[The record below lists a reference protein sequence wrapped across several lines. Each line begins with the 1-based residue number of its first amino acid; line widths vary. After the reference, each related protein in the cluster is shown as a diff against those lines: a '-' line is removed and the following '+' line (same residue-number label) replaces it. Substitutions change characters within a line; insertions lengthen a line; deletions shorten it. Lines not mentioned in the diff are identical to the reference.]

1 MNRVLLG
8 TTALAFAGAMGAGQA
23 SAADMLSVGVGGY
36 VQQWIGAADRT
47 DDSDEGGVD
56 IQSDSEIY
64 FQGSM
69 ESDMGLKFGV
79 HVQLEANNEENTFA
93 AKDTDDGSGGTAKTD
108 NTEIDESFAYI
119 SGDFGRIEI
128 GQRDPIHAR
137 THYGI
142 KDVGVGLNA
151 GDTQKWIPGAYLD
164 TNGWIGDNLNVIYI
178 SPRMNGVQVGLSY
191 GADSAS
197 ENSVTSPPKN
207 NDNSV
212 VAGGINL
219 NQELA
224 DASVKISLGHR
235 AAGTAADD
243 DTFTNMGL
251 AVSTGAFGFNVAYA
265 ERDKGTGMKKDEWS
279 VVGASVSYADGP
291 MSVSLGHMLHDVE
304 DGTERSA
311 TMLSASYSLASGVA
325 WKSSVFGV
333 EDTTKDSEGTAF
345 VTGITLGF

>member
-1 MNRVLLG
+1 MRKTLLA
-8 TTALAFAGAMGAGQA
+8 TSALAFAGALAAGPA

-36 VQQWIGAADRT
+36 MQQWIGAADRT

-64 FQGSM
+64 FKGSM

-79 HVQLEANNEENTFA
+79 HVQLEANNESH
-93 AKDTDDGSGGTAKTD
+93 KDDPGDD
-108 NTEIDESFAYI
+108 TEIDESFAFM

-128 GQRDPIHAR
+128 GQRDPVHAR

-197 ENSVTSPPKN
+197 ENSVTSAPKN
-207 NDNSV
+207 NDNAV

-235 AAGTAADD
+235 AAGTDMDD

-265 ERDKGTGMKKDEWS
+265 ERDKGTGMTKDEWS
-279 VVGASVSYADGP
+279 VVGASISYADGP

-304 DGTERSA
+304 DGTERNA
-311 TMLSASYSLASGVA
+311 TMLSASYSLAPGVA

-333 EDTTKDSEGTAF
+333 EDTANETEGTAF

>member
-1 MNRVLLG
+1 MRKSLLA
-8 TTALAFAGAMGAGQA
+8 TTALAFAGAMAAGSA

-36 VQQWIGAADRT
+36 MQQWLGTADRT

-64 FQGSM
+64 FKGSM
-69 ESDMGLKFGV
+69 DSDMGIKFGV
-79 HVQLEANNEENTFA
+79 HVQLEANNEEDTI
-93 AKDTDDGSGGTAKTD
+93 KDGDGKD
-108 NTEIDESFAYI
+108 KKPHNTEIDESFAYF

-128 GQRDPIHAR
+128 GQRDAIHAR

-142 KDVGVGLNA
+142 TDVGVGLNA

-164 TNGWIGDNLNVIYI
+164 TNGWIADNLNVIYI
-178 SPRMNGVQVGLSY
+178 SPRMNGVQVGVSY
-191 GADSAS
+191 GADSGS
-197 ENSVTSPPKN
+197 ENSVTSAPKN
-207 NDNSV
+207 NDNAV

-235 AAGTAADD
+235 AAGTDMDD

-265 ERDKGTGMKKDEWS
+265 ERDKGTGMAKDEWS
-279 VVGASVSYADGP
+279 VVGASVSYSDGP

-311 TMLSASYSLASGVA
+311 TMLSASYSLAAGIA

-333 EDTTKDSEGTAF
+333 EDTTKDTEGTAF

>member
-1 MNRVLLG
+1 MRKTLLA
-8 TTALAFAGAMGAGQA
+8 TTALAFAGALAAGPA
-23 SAADMLSVGVGGY
+23 LAADKMSVGVGGY
-36 VQQWIGAADRT
+36 MQQWIGTADRT

-69 ESDMGLKFGV
+69 DSDMGLKFGV
-79 HVQLEANNEENTFA
+79 HVQLEANNEEDEV
-93 AKDTDDGSGGTAKTD
+93 KDNDGNSLKKPH

-119 SGDFGRIEI
+119 SGDFGRLEI
-128 GQRDPIHAR
+128 GQRDPVHAR

-178 SPRMNGVQVGLSY
+178 SPRMNGVQVGVSY
-191 GADSAS
+191 GADSGS
-197 ENSVTSPPKN
+197 ENSVTSAPKN
-207 NDNSV
+207 NDNAV

-235 AAGTAADD
+235 AAGTDGDD

-265 ERDKGTGMKKDEWS
+265 ERDKGTGMPKDEWS
-279 VVGASVSYADGP
+279 VVGASVSYAEGP
-291 MSVSLGHMLHDVE
+291 VSVSLGHMLHDVE
-304 DGTERSA
+304 DGTERNA
-311 TMLSASYSLASGVA
+311 TMLSASYSLAPGVA

-333 EDTTKDSEGTAF
+333 EDTTKDTEGTAF

>member
-1 MNRVLLG
+1 MRKTLLA
-8 TTALAFAGAMGAGQA
+8 TSALAFAGAMAVEPA

-36 VQQWIGAADRT
+36 MQQWIGAADRT

-64 FQGSM
+64 FTGSM

-79 HVQLEANNEENTFA
+79 NVQLEANNES
-93 AKDTDDGSGGTAKTD
+93 AKDDPGDD
-108 NTEIDESFAYI
+108 TEIDESFAYI
-119 SGDFGRIEI
+119 SGDLGRIEI

-178 SPRMNGVQVGLSY
+178 SPRMNGIQVGLSY

-197 ENSVTSPPKN
+197 ENDTASAPKN

-219 NQELA
+219 NQEIA

-235 AAGTAADD
+235 AAGTDGDD

-251 AVSTGAFGFNVAYA
+251 AVSTGAFGLNVAYA
-265 ERDKGTGMKKDEWS
+265 ERDKGTGMPKDEWS
-279 VVGASVSYADGP
+279 VVGASISYSDGP

-304 DGTERSA
+304 DGTERNA
-311 TMLSASYSLASGVA
+311 TMLSASYSLAPGVA

-333 EDTTKDSEGTAF
+333 EDTTKKDTEGTAF